1 MKLLNEKVLQFK
13 HMNKL
18 FGILALAALTGCS
31 NMSPAGNAIVGAA
44 VGVAIAEQV
53 RVQHHPVYIPPQPRA
68 RHCMQVPIRDY
79 YGNVVGFRTNCY

>member
-1 MKLLNEKVLQFK
+1 MLQMLKVLLFN
-13 HMNKL
+13 HMIKL
-18 FGILALAALTGCS
+18 IGIVAVVALTGCA

>member
-1 MKLLNEKVLQFK
+1 MYRLIV
-13 HMNKL
+13 
-18 FGILALAALTGCS
+18 LALVGSLVGCS
-31 NMSPAGNAIVGAA
+31 NMSPAGNAVLGAA

-53 RVQHHPVYIPPQPRA
+53 RVQHHPVYIPPHPRA